1 MTNIQIKKLEE
12 KDRQWA
18 IELIKE
24 EWASNIIITL
34 RKVHDASILSGLVAL
49 YGKVR
54 SGLLTYHFENNECEI
69 VTLNSINEN
78 IGIGTALLREIE
90 ILARSNKC
98 TRLWVITTNDNTDAL
113 RFYQMRGFI
122 IKAIYCNIIKESRQL
137 KPEIPYLGLNDIE
150 IRDQIELE
158 KLLE

>member
-1 MTNIQIKKLEE
+1 MTNIQIKRLEE
-12 KDRQWA
+12 NDREWA
-18 IELIKE
+18 LELIKE

-34 RKVHDASILSGLVAL
+34 RKVHDASILSGFVAMD
-49 YGKVR
+49 GNVR

-69 VTLNSINEN
+69 VTLNSLKEN
-78 IGIGTALLREIE
+78 IGIGTALLKETE
-90 ILARSNKC
+90 KLARSNKC
-98 TRLWVITTNDNTDAL
+98 TRLWVIATNDNTDAL

-122 IKAIYCNIIKESRQL
+122 IKAIFCNIIKESRQL
-137 KPEIPYLGLNDIE
+137 KPEIPLLGLNNIE